1 MFHFPLLL
9 LLGYLIKG
17 MAHVTRRKVFNP
29 DGGAVVC
36 GVGWICLMSFVFDSP
51 MHHLAEKRNSKT
63 LDKLFIQSTSSP
75 ASLSLSSLFNHVSVK
90 NNDGKLNENNVEPFF
105 VLFFFIFPP
114 RRL

>member
-17 MAHVTRRKVFNP
+17 MAHVTRMKVFNP

-36 GVGWICLMSFVFDSP
+36 GVGWICLMSFVVDSP

-63 LDKLFIQSTSSP
+63 LDKLLIQSSSSP
-75 ASLSLSSLFNHVSVK
+75 ASSLSSLFNHVSVK
-90 NNDGKLNENNVEPFF
+90 KNDGKLNENNVEPFF